1 MTIAYI
7 DLQPTPPSAHPSGSL
22 CRMYGRIVDMTGDP
36 ARFVRVEF
44 VMAGASTYQPALHPH
59 LSITSLSKAVS
70 TDVGGN
76 FQIDLLRGLPVLWK
90 MYPDAF
96 FREMVVPDDDV
107 VPFFDYALPRPI
119 YFGWKTTVGEND
131 PVFSALPAWE
141 GDAEL
146 LFVALE
152 VSPGDSITVEPFVMW
167 SNGEASYP
175 GNAITVAENVNGAV
189 ITFADGVFIVSVD
202 EDAEDEQQVA
212 VIKLNTALLNDTEGS
227 IYTFAGWS
235 ADGTLS
241 LVPAATF
248 ALQNLPEL
256 RIVSVT

>member
-1 MTIAYI
+1 
-7 DLQPTPPSAHPSGSL
+7 
-22 CRMYGRIVDMTGDP
+22 
-36 ARFVRVEF
+36 
-44 VMAGASTYQPALHPH
+44 
-59 LSITSLSKAVS
+59 
-70 TDVGGN
+70 
-76 FQIDLLRGLPVLWK
+76 
-90 MYPDAF
+90 
-96 FREMVVPDDDV
+96 
-107 VPFFDYALPRPI
+107 
-119 YFGWKTTVGEND
+119 
-131 PVFSALPAWE
+131 
-141 GDAEL
+141 
-146 LFVALE
+146 
-152 VSPGDSITVEPFVMW
+152 MW

-189 ITFADGVFIVSVD
+189 ITFADGVFIISVD

-227 IYTFAGWS
+227 IYTFAWWS